1 VARPRGA
8 YSFNKVG
15 LKNKPPDRP
24 FLGRLA
30 GKIEIRTFLSC
41 HNTGMPMHFTGG
53 TMTDFTKTNWA
64 KAEFSRNYL
73 DMADIYIVERRRM
86 FGILSSFM
94 SHFLSLSDHR
104 HLLDLG
110 CGDGILTE
118 ELLKVNSSLLVTL
131 LDGSDDML
139 AKARQRLEKFGDFR
153 YVRASFQ
160 ELLEKDLLAE
170 RYDFAV
176 SSMAIHHLTLSEKRM
191 LFKKTHALLKDGG
204 YFVNIDVVLPPTEAL
219 DHWYMELWQEWMDN
233 KKTALGVEDK
243 SGVNIIDRYKDL
255 EENKPDTLDAQLHA
269 LKEIGFSE
277 VDCFYKYGIFS
288 VYGGKR

>member
-1 VARPRGA
+1 
-8 YSFNKVG
+8 
-15 LKNKPPDRP
+15 
-24 FLGRLA
+24 
-30 GKIEIRTFLSC
+30 
-41 HNTGMPMHFTGG
+41 
-53 TMTDFTKTNWA
+53 MTDFIKTNWA

-73 DMADIYIVERRRM
+73 DKADIYIVERRRM
-86 FGILSSFM
+86 FSILRSFM
-94 SHFLSLSDHR
+94 SHFLSSSDNK

-118 ELLKVNSSLLVTL
+118 ELLQIDASLSVTL

-139 AKARQRLEKFGDFR
+139 AKARHRLEKFGDFR

-160 ELLEKDLLAE
+160 ELLEKDVLAE

-176 SSMAIHHLTLSEKRM
+176 SSMAIHHLTLGEKIM
-191 LFKKTHALLKDGG
+191 LFKKIHALLEDGG

-219 DHWYMELWQEWMDN
+219 DQWYMKLWQEWMDD
-233 KKTALGVEDK
+233 KKTALGVEDE
-243 SGVNIIDRYKDL
+243 SDVNIIDRYKNL
-255 EENKPDTLDAQLHA
+255 EENKPDALEAQLHA
-269 LKEIGFSE
+269 LNEIGFSE